1 MMLDE
6 LQEKLNIFLTSVP
19 KGGEGSIS
27 LCSRCAPRKD
37 STILVRRLG
46 RFTAGLDIVTK
57 IKHPAGNRT
66 PGCGLFYSLIN

>member
-1 MMLDE
+1 MVLDGLE
-6 LQEKLNIFLTSVP
+6 EKLHIFSTPVP
-19 KGGEGSIS
+19 DGGEGSTS

-46 RFTAGLDIVTK
+46 RFTAGLDMVTK

-66 PGCGLFYSLIN
+66 PSCDAL